1 LAPEGRL
8 DGLPEEAL
16 ALLLGHDAPKNDE
29 AISLKGYPLFGAQS
43 AARRLGDRSGLVHE
57 RRSPWQGRAVKGG
70 WLSGIFLHPFRARR
84 ATSGADDAVDGATEV
99 DAAAAAVDVAV
110 TTAIVAATACPTVG
124 HRCHPS
130 APSTHV

>member
-1 LAPEGRL
+1 MLMPQQTLQVRFEGRL

-57 RRSPWQGRAVKGG
+57 RRSPWQG
-70 WLSGIFLHPFRARR
+70 
-84 ATSGADDAVDGATEV
+84 
-99 DAAAAAVDVAV
+99 
-110 TTAIVAATACPTVG
+110 CPTVEQL
-124 HRCHPS
+124 
-130 APSTHV
+130 